1 MKHTRPAAKVRRILT
16 TLGLALLS
24 MGGAAIPSPAQV
36 LTGNIWA
43 HDPTMIEHQGC
54 YYAFSTGHPPVRE
67 GTITIRR
74 SCSGLA
80 GPWQEIGTVFDAQP
94 AWIARELG
102 TKPQHLWA
110 PDITYHNGRYY
121 LYYAGSTFGS
131 NVSVI
136 GLATNVTL
144 DPSDPAYAWIDEGM
158 VIRSHRSDNFNA
170 IDPDVIWG
178 EDEAWLVFGSHW
190 DGIKMRRLDPATGK
204 PDAND
209 RALYSLASRGG
220 GAIEAPSILYREGYY
235 YLFVSFDRCCAGR
248 DSTYNIRV
256 GRSTRITGPYH
267 DKEGRPMRAGGGTL
281 LLGRG
286 AAARID
292 GGTYEVRGAGGQDVF
307 FDPADNTWRLVYHW
321 YTTTGAH
328 RMSVSDIEWT
338 EDGWPVLGPM
348 R

>member
-1 MKHTRPAAKVRRILT
+1 MNFTRLFAASRRIVT
-16 TLGLALLS
+16 AVGLALLGV
-24 MGGAAIPSPAQV
+24 GGAAIPASSQL

-43 HDPTMIEHQGC
+43 HDPSIIEHNGC
-54 YYAFSTGHPPVRE
+54 YYAFSTGHPPVRD

-94 AWIARELG
+94 AWIAAEIG

-136 GLATNVTL
+136 GLATNATL
-144 DPSDPAYAWIDEGM
+144 DPDDPEYQWVDEGM
-158 VIRSHRSDNFNA
+158 VFRSQRSDNFNA
-170 IDPDVIWG
+170 IDPDVVWG
-178 EDEAWLVFGSHW
+178 EGEAWLVFGSYW

-204 PDAND
+204 LSGEETT
-209 RALYSLASRGG
+209 LYSLASRGG
-220 GAIEAPSILYREGYY
+220 GAIEAPSILYRGGYY

-256 GRSTRITGPYH
+256 GRAERITGPYY
-267 DKEGRPMRAGGGTL
+267 DKDGRSMRLGGGTL

-286 AAARID
+286 EVPRVD
-292 GGTYEVRGAGGQDVF
+292 GGTNNVRGAGGQDVF
-307 FDPADNTWRLVYHW
+307 FDPADAKWKLVYHW
-321 YTTTGAH
+321 YTNTGAH

-338 EDGWPVLGPM
+338 GDGWPVLGPM